1 MLLGVGGGLDQL
13 PWRKIDSDGGIT
25 MADSDIIERLEK
37 QIEGSNLALAAVAE
51 VLHKM
56 DSRLTKAEEE
66 ELELAEDEQA
76 EVEKAQIIKAV
87 ANEVFGLMKN
97 DNPTDAQWGNPGE
110 TKASSMSGTGQADDA
125 ENAVTID
132 SKTENVQ
139 NTIQAMMKQIDALRK
154 ATEEEEEEETEEEGE
169 VENGYGYGMKKE
181 NGDDDKPKED
191 DEEEEEGEGFPEVLQ
206 EMQKQLVGLQKSM
219 QIKKSVKKS
228 TSNVDVQ
235 KMVEKETE
243 RRLRKMGFSE
253 ENGLNRPQLIRY
265 DETFGVDGTTPISK
279 SATSVEDAVDQMM
292 NMSYSELR
300 RLQEAVESGET
311 EGIPREFLR

>member
-1 MLLGVGGGLDQL
+1 
-13 PWRKIDSDGGIT
+13 

-66 ELELAEDEQA
+66 ELELAQDEQA
-76 EVEKAQIIKAV
+76 EVEKSEIIKAV
-87 ANEVFGLMKN
+87 AAEVVGLMK
-97 DNPTDAQWGNPGE
+97 DNPTGAQWGDAGE

-139 NTIQAMMKQIDALRK
+139 NTIQAMMKQIEQLQKEVDDEDGK
-154 ATEEEEEEETEEEGE
+154 AAEERDE
-169 VENGYGYGMKKE
+169 VS
-181 NGDDDKPKED
+181 DDDEDADRFPLQNAED
-191 DEEEEEGEGFPEVLQ
+191 DKEKEKDTAQDEDEDMEYAAIEN
-206 EMQKQLVGLQKSM
+206 MQKQLLNLQKSI
-219 QIKKSVKKS
+219 QVKKGVKKA
-228 TSNVDVQ
+228 TSDVSIQ
-235 KMVEKETE
+235 KMVEQETE
-243 RRLRKMGFSE
+243 KRLRKMGFSE

-265 DETFGVDGTTPISK
+265 DDTFGVDGTTPISK
-279 SATSVEDAVDQMM
+279 SVDSSEDAVDQMM
-292 NMSYSELR
+292 SMSYSELR

-311 EGIPREFLR
+311 DGIPREFLG

>member
-110 TKASSMSGTGQADDA
+110 TKASSM
-125 ENAVTID
+125 
-132 SKTENVQ
+132 
-139 NTIQAMMKQIDALRK
+139 
-154 ATEEEEEEETEEEGE
+154 
-169 VENGYGYGMKKE
+169 
-181 NGDDDKPKED
+181 
-191 DEEEEEGEGFPEVLQ
+191 
-206 EMQKQLVGLQKSM
+206 
-219 QIKKSVKKS
+219 
-228 TSNVDVQ
+228 
-235 KMVEKETE
+235 
-243 RRLRKMGFSE
+243 
-253 ENGLNRPQLIRY
+253 
-265 DETFGVDGTTPISK
+265 
-279 SATSVEDAVDQMM
+279 
-292 NMSYSELR
+292 
-300 RLQEAVESGET
+300 
-311 EGIPREFLR
+311 

>member
-1 MLLGVGGGLDQL
+1 
-13 PWRKIDSDGGIT
+13 

-37 QIEGSNLALAAVAE
+37 QIEGSNVALAAVAE

-56 DSRLTKAEEE
+56 DSRLLKAEEE
-66 ELELAEDEQA
+66 EIELAEEQQDA
-76 EVEKAQIIKAV
+76 IEKQEIIKAV
-87 ANEVFGLMKN
+87 AAEVFGLMKAD
-97 DNPTDAQWGNPGE
+97 DNPTGAQWGASE
-110 TKASSMSGTGQADDA
+110 KKAKSMTGTGQADDK

-139 NTIQAMMKQIDALRK
+139 SVIEAMQKQLSLLQK
-154 ATEEEEEEETEEEGE
+154 AYGDDEEEDEEEDEEKGYGMDKADDNPFAGLGEEESEDEDEEEETA
-169 VENGYGYGMKKE
+169 
-181 NGDDDKPKED
+181 
-191 DEEEEEGEGFPEVLQ
+191 DEEKGFAALEN
-206 EMQKQLVGLQKSM
+206 MQKQILNIQKSLK
-219 QIKKSVKKS
+219 IKKSAKKNAS
-228 TSNVDVQ
+228 DVNVQ

-265 DETFGVDGTTPISK
+265 DDTFGVDGTTPISK
-279 SATSVEDAVDQMM
+279 SVDSSEDAVDQMM

-311 EGIPREFLR
+311 EGIPREFLG